1 MFKRV
6 VKGVAIAKGIE
17 EPIEAAKGLLRRL
30 GLKGDRIGRACLVW
44 IPFMLISY
52 EDKNMKQ
59 RQLCIDSFFINKLA
73 SRLNVV
79 FLIRNSMLRYGVCE
93 LRVSEWEILPLEYLR
108 PEEVLEIIKEAYMEA
123 ERYYVEL
130 RKRMKF
136 GTNFYPE
143 LVRRLRNLLFI
154 KDLLGIIGRIE
165 HVRNIALKDYVY
177 YPEVLVEVGRKDMKP
192 LMISMGG
199 EVKIDSVYSWLIE
212 KDPLFEKWV
221 MTLINHYHRDDRL

>member
-1 MFKRV
+1 
-6 VKGVAIAKGIE
+6 
-17 EPIEAAKGLLRRL
+17 
-30 GLKGDRIGRACLVW
+30 
-44 IPFMLISY
+44 
-52 EDKNMKQ
+52 
-59 RQLCIDSFFINKLA
+59 
-73 SRLNVV
+73 
-79 FLIRNSMLRYGVCE
+79 
-93 LRVSEWEILPLEYLR
+93 LPLEYLR

-136 GTNFYPE
+136 GTSFYPE

-192 LMISMGG
+192 LVISMGG